1 MLDPKKE
8 TVGSLI
14 EKGMK
19 DFIEQIEDISFK
31 AQREYKLKK
40 KQEDM
45 KNEYEDLTL
54 EILPYKDT
62 YIIKTVEE
70 IQLVLD
76 EQIVNIQAMKTS
88 PYVKPIEDLCKN

>member
-1 MLDPKKE
+1 
-8 TVGSLI
+8 
-14 EKGMK
+14 
-19 DFIEQIEDISFK
+19 
-31 AQREYKLKK
+31 
-40 KQEDM
+40 M